1 MENIVGPQT
10 QPNDMSSLFDVPELK
25 PTVAN
30 CPPGAEERLKNAEH
44 YLGINKSSLD
54 VFQRLK
60 AIEDKILYLESV
72 SPEYFDFVV
81 STALHFFYNVL
92 FWCNVTEGQM
102 TEPERNVDKIRNFT
116 AWLCIVE
123 YFLVLDEKY
132 VASSKS

>member
-1 MENIVGPQT
+1 MNSLSLKYCYDTRFNFFFCAVHRVENIVGPQT
-10 QPNDMSSLFDVPELK
+10 QPFDACNSFDGPELR
-25 PTVAN
+25 PAIAN

-81 STALHFFYNVL
+81 RAEVYYAVFTKVL
-92 FWCNVTEGQM
+92 
-102 TEPERNVDKIRNFT
+102 
-116 AWLCIVE
+116 
-123 YFLVLDEKY
+123 
-132 VASSKS
+132 